1 MKVFAV
7 TGKPELAT
15 VYMADMGGGRMLE
28 FVEACQPPYPRNER
42 WILMV
47 STLFGC
53 PVKCLFCDAGGGY
66 RGKPSA
72 EEIFGQ
78 IDYMVAQWFPGGDVS
93 ASKFKIQF
101 ARMGEP
107 SLNMAVLDVLE
118 ELPRRY
124 RTQSLMPSIST
135 VAPLGTDAFFERLI
149 DVKDRL
155 YPKGQ
160 FQFQYSIHTTDAAL
174 RDRLIPVRKW
184 DFARLA
190 AYGERFHKNGDRKIT
205 LNFALVSDSPIEVDV
220 LSRHFDPASYLVKLT
235 PVNPTSRATKN
246 NLSSFIGPVQ
256 PETAEAVTRPLL
268 GAGYEV
274 IVSIGEVEE
283 NEIGSNCGQYVLN
296 YLESGLAVKDGY
308 SYQVEAL
315 ESVGEPTTLL
325 EQAPTIVRKHRSR
338 LEKM

>member
-1 MKVFAV
+1 MKVIAV
-7 TGKPELAT
+7 TGNPELAT

-28 FVEACQPPYPRNER
+28 FVEACQPPYGRGER

-66 RGKPSA
+66 RGKPTA
-72 EEIFGQ
+72 EEILAQ
-78 IDYMVAQWFPGGDVS
+78 IDYMVSQWFPDGVVT

-107 SLNMAVLDVLE
+107 SLNMAVLDALE
-118 ELPRRY
+118 ELPRRH
-124 RTQSLMPSIST
+124 RTRSLMPSIST
-135 VAPLGTDAFFERLI
+135 IAPLGTDAFFERLI

-155 YPKGQ
+155 YPGGR

-174 RDRLIPVRKW
+174 RDKLIPVRKW
-184 DFARLA
+184 DFARMA
-190 AYGERFHKNGDRKIT
+190 AYGERFHRAGDRKIT
-205 LNFALVSDSPIEVDV
+205 LNFALATDSPIEAQV
-220 LSRHFDPASYLVKLT
+220 LSNYFDPARYLIKLT

-246 NLSSFIGPVQ
+246 NLSSFIDPVQ
-256 PETAEAVTRPLL
+256 PETAEAVTRPLRE
-268 GAGYEV
+268 AGYEV

-296 YLESGLAVKDGY
+296 YLESGVEVKDGY
-308 SYQVEAL
+308 SYQVMDTL
-315 ESVGEPTTLL
+315 ES
-325 EQAPTIVRKHRSR
+325 SS
-338 LEKM
+338 